1 MKLRNERTIRSG
13 FTITELVIAI
23 VMVVIVMSGIGI
35 LMVDSQTGFNKMYNR
50 AYGDVVTSSYVARRT
65 FDSVTRK
72 AGREQYDI
80 ADDGSWLEVYY
91 YADGNSL
98 DVDRYAKFSYD
109 GSSQLDIEY
118 GHLDPRQTLSASTI
132 CGNVTNCIFKTQ
144 GRSVQMILTL
154 DDGSQSATVVSSSVM
169 HN

>member
-1 MKLRNERTIRSG
+1 MLRNERTIRSG
-13 FTITELVIAI
+13 FTIAELVIAI
-23 VMVVIVMSGIGI
+23 IIAVIVMSGIGI

-50 AYGDVVTSSYVARRT
+50 AYGDVVTSSYVARSK
-65 FDSVTRK
+65 FDSITRK
-72 AGREQYDI
+72 ADWEQYDI

-91 YADGNSL
+91 YADGNSI

-109 GSSQLDIEY
+109 GSSELDIEY
-118 GHLDPRQTLSASTI
+118 GQLDPKQTLSTSNV
-132 CGNVTNCIFKTQ
+132 CGNVTYCVFKTS